1 MTENKI
7 FKQVL
12 FIFKMYY
19 MIYLLLA
26 FNAFV
31 NGTVWMKYATIL
43 SAVWGAVLGL
53 WMLKDYRLYLK
64 VPNLWPLAAFLLSAV
79 FSAVMNIRYG
89 YLENIE
95 GLVWMF
101 ISLFIIYIPT
111 CTYSREEVL
120 KELKI
125 TAVVYVVYCTVVH
138 IISLSMVYWGRNM
151 GYTDPLGTEHIVGFN
166 WGRLW
171 GIYDEP
177 NRGSVI
183 ALAAVFL
190 AVYLFWISKR
200 KVGKVFWVF
209 SIIVQFQFLVFSD
222 SRTGEVALATGLF
235 VMAGLCLYRR
245 FGKCRGRA
253 AAAFAAALVIGLAA
267 VAGTVGFKQI
277 YNTVDKKIE
286 AVHKAKKNIPKK
298 SISGRKAIGRKD
310 DLANDLSNG
319 RMGIWESGL
328 EIIKASPVY
337 GTSYRNITEFAEDQ
351 FPETYLVKN
360 SLGIKYDSMHSMVV
374 DTATAQG
381 ALGIAALIWLMV
393 NTLLYMKRK
402 VKGAAPDIFRPA
414 VAVFTV
420 MASISAAATVLS
432 TIFYVNSPET
442 YCFWLCFGYFI
453 ALLQTGHK
461 EEAK

>member
-1 MTENKI
+1 MTENKR

-12 FIFKMYY
+12 FGFKMYY

-43 SAVWGAVLGL
+43 SAVWGAVMGL
-53 WMLKDYRLYLK
+53 WVLKDYRLYLK
-64 VPNLWPLAAFLLSAV
+64 VPNLWPLAAFLLSALL
-79 FSAVMNIRYG
+79 SAVMNIRYG

-101 ISLFIIYIPT
+101 ISLFIIYVPT

-125 TAVVYVVYCTVVH
+125 TAVIYVIYCTVVH

-151 GYTDPLGTEHIVGFN
+151 GYTDPSGTQHIVGFN

-190 AVYLFWISKR
+190 AVYLFWISK
-200 KVGKVFWVF
+200 KKAVKIFWAF
-209 SIIVQFQFLVFSD
+209 TIIVQYLFLVFSD
-222 SRTGEVALATGLF
+222 SRTGEVALAAGLF
-235 VMAGLCLYRR
+235 VLSGLCLYRR
-245 FGKCRGRA
+245 LGKLKSRA
-253 AAAFAAALVIGLAA
+253 IAAFASALVIALAA
-267 VAGTVGFKQI
+267 VAGTMACKQF
-277 YNTVDKKIE
+277 YNSVDKKIE
-286 AVHKAKKNIPKK
+286 AIYNAKNHIPKK
-298 SISGRKAIGRKD
+298 NVSGKKTIGRKA

-319 RMGIWESGL
+319 RIGIWGSGL
-328 EIIKASPVY
+328 EIIQASPIY
-337 GTSYRNITEFAEDQ
+337 GASYRNITEFAEDK

-381 ALGIAALIWLMV
+381 GIGIAVLIWLIV
-393 NTLLYMKRK
+393 SALRYIKKNI
-402 VKGAAPDIFRPA
+402 KGAAPEIFRPA

-420 MASISAAATVLS
+420 MAVVAAAATVLS

-442 YCFWLCFGYFI
+442 YCFWLCFGYFT
-453 ALLQTGHK
+453 ALLKTGHK
-461 EEAK
+461 EEMI